1 MTEMEL
7 RQRMIKKIKYRMIT
21 EHIHQND
28 LSEMTGIPRQTIGRY
43 LNYDR
48 KPTYDNIVRIAHA
61 LNISLDELINTNE
74 PIE

>member
-7 RQRMIKKIKYRMIT
+7 RQHMIKKIKYRMIT

-61 LNISLDELINTNE
+61 LNISLDELINANE